1 MKQYVLIFRLD
12 ISTPDQQPGKEQME
26 VFMKQWTDWLN
37 LISENGQLAA
47 GGNHLSYSGKVI
59 KPGNVVLDTPYTA
72 DLESVAGYIVIKA
85 KNMDDATRI
94 AEKCPILNG
103 GDRNSVEIR
112 ETATPGDIEAI
123 DRA

>member
-12 ISTPDQQPGKEQME
+12 ISTPDQQPDKEQME

-37 LISENGQLAA
+37 WISEKAQLAA

-59 KPGNVVLDTPYTA
+59 KPGNVVLDTPYTT

-103 GDRNSVEIR
+103 SDRNSVEIR